1 MVVGPTAA
9 VGLVERG
16 EYVSMY
22 IYVKTVKIICISI
35 MFLCQWNLSNIFQ
48 Y

>member
-16 EYVSMY
+16 EYVSVY
-22 IYVKTVKIICISI
+22 IYMKTVKIICISV
-35 MFLCQWNLSNIFQ
+35 MFLCQWNLLNIFH